1 VWQTHGFHYLQR
13 LDSPADYHFLR
24 AHLQAHMPL
33 TDECFAN
40 FQPYQHFLRK
50 YLGIAQQV
58 PQHFIAS
65 YLGSTPEWLSRVGRQ
80 L

>member
-1 VWQTHGFHYLQR
+1 
-13 LDSPADYHFLR
+13 
-24 AHLQAHMPL
+24 MPL

>member
-1 VWQTHGFHYLQR
+1 
-13 LDSPADYHFLR
+13 
-24 AHLQAHMPL
+24 
-33 TDECFAN
+33 
-40 FQPYQHFLRK
+40 LRK

-65 YLGSTPEWLSRVGRQ
+65 YLGITPKSLSRVRRQ